1 MTALSH
7 KVGPHETEAPREA
20 ATPVWRRALGL
31 VWFATG
37 RSPAWP
43 LLIVLC
49 VFFST
54 QSAVF
59 LTPFNIGVIL
69 GQTVLIG
76 VLAIGLTPLA
86 ISGNIDLS
94 VGSIAAL
101 CTCLAVV
108 VNGVAGFVPSIIAT
122 LAVATL
128 LGLVNGLIVEKLK
141 LNSIIVTI
149 AMGTA
154 LQGAAFMI
162 FGSATMVAKGTAW
175 MDLGFLKI
183 GGVSFSVILFLVLAV
198 LVAAVLR
205 FTVHGVHTFA
215 IGSHRQAALDAG
227 VNVERHVLI
236 NFCLSGFMAGICGIL
251 LVASLGAG
259 SAILANDYELW
270 AIIAVVLGGTALAGG
285 SGTVAGT
292 IAAALSLTVIRNG
305 MGLMKIDVRWFLIV
319 LGSALIVALVLDR
332 LRSGEPER
340 AE

>member
-1 MTALSH
+1 MTA
-7 KVGPHETEAPREA
+7 VPHDTDAPTA
-20 ATPVWRRALGL
+20 SATPGWRRLA
-31 VWFATG
+31 VTIWSATG

-43 LLIVLC
+43 LLIVLSI
-49 VFFST
+49 FFAT
-54 QSAVF
+54 QSPIF

-76 VLAIGLTPLA
+76 VLAVGLTPLA

-101 CTCLAVV
+101 STCLAVV
-108 VNGVAGFVPSIIAT
+108 VNGVAGFVPSIVAT
-122 LAVATL
+122 LVVATL

-162 FGSATMVAKGTAW
+162 FGSATMVAKGNAW

-183 GGVSFSVILFLVLAV
+183 GGVSFSVVLFLALAI
-198 LVAAVLR
+198 LVAAMLR

-215 IGSHRQAALDAG
+215 IGGNRQAALDAG
-227 VNVERHVLI
+227 VNVERHVLA
-236 NFCLSGFMAGICGIL
+236 NFCLSGFMAGVCGIL